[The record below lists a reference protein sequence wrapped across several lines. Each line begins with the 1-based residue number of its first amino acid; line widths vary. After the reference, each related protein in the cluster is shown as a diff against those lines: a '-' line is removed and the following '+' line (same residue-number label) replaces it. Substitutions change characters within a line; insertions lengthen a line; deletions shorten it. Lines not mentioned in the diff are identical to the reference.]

1 MSTPSARFTF
11 TKVIVDDLEKP
22 AAFYKTV
29 LGMREMFRV
38 SDFVTPEMPIEE
50 IMLSASGD
58 MQAEPPLVLF
68 KFIGKPA
75 PKDSDCILGFTVAD
89 VDAVVARAVA
99 AGGKVVRA
107 PKDQPEHGVR
117 VAFVTDIDGRL
128 LEVVQMLAPGA

>member
-1 MSTPSARFTF
+1 MSISTARFTF
-11 TKVIVDDLEKP
+11 TKIIVDDLEKP
-22 AAFYKTV
+22 AAFYKSV

-50 IMLSASGD
+50 IMLSLSGD

-75 PKDSDCILGFTVAD
+75 PKGSDCILGFTVPD

-117 VAFVTDIDGRL
+117 VAFVTDLDGRL
-128 LEVVQMLAPGA
+128 LEIVQMLVPAA